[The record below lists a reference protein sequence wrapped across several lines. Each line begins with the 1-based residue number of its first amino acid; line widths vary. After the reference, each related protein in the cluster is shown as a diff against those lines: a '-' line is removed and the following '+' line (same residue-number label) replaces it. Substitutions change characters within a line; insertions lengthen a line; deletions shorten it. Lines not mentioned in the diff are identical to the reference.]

1 MSKNVLIVLII
12 LALSGC
18 AVVIWKHPTKGY
30 GEVSAVSTK
39 GSTEFM
45 RDYQDCNEVAK
56 EIADN
61 HEGPY
66 NPCTNAR
73 EHTRCLKEK
82 YGWVID
88 KNVEK

>member
-1 MSKNVLIVLII
+1 MSKNILIVLII
-12 LALSGC
+12 LTLSGC
-18 AVVIWKHPTKGY
+18 AVVSWKHTTKGY
-30 GEVSAVSTK
+30 GEVSTLSTK

-45 RDYQDCNEVAK
+45 HDYQDCNEVATQN
-56 EIADN
+56 ADD

-66 NPCTNAR
+66 NPCIAAR

-88 KNVEK
+88 KNAEK